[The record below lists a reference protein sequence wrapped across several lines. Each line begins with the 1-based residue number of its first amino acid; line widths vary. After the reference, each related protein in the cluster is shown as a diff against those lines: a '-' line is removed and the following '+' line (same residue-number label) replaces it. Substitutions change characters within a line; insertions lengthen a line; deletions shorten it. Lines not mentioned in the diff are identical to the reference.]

1 MARCSLRA
9 CALVALMFGVA
20 LSPAAAVWGQA
31 NDPFGAPPAAPPA
44 KAADPFGSPPAAG
57 QPAPMSPAP
66 RASAPVAARSGTTAT
81 QPAEEASVSATAASA
96 GLRTQGLAE
105 QKILHALDD
114 KTECDFTETPLADV
128 IGYFK
133 DHHHI
138 EIQVD
143 TKALQDEAV
152 DSSVP
157 VTRSL
162 KDVKFKSALRLILDS
177 VNLAYVIRNEVLLIT
192 SKTEADAL
200 TETRTYPVQ
209 ELLAHWPAGRLRGE
223 NLVEMVTAV
232 VQPTT
237 WDENGGLGAIQLLP
251 GTLVVAQTQAV
262 HEDVAELLALLRRT
276 RKAQVAEQI
285 AEAGNA
291 AAQDGKSA
299 PKPLRIA
306 VYRVPGVDSAG
317 LKESIIS
324 LIAPQ
329 SWKENG
335 GEGSIQIVRGA
346 APQKSEA
353 KTDKATSATAS
364 AAPVRT
370 AQFGGGG
377 GRLGGGGAT
386 GNALVND
393 LQQSGGRAAS
403 STDLLVVRQ
412 TDEVQNA
419 IDDLVQDIYQATG
432 GNSQGGGTS
441 GGGGGAGGGGGGF
454 FRVRP

>member
-9 CALVALMFGVA
+9 CALVALMLGVA
-20 LSPAAAVWGQA
+20 LSPAAAVRAQA
-31 NDPFGAPPAAPPA
+31 NDPFGGPPAAAPAAKPAAPSATAPPATQA
-44 KAADPFGSPPAAG
+44 KPAAP
-57 QPAPMSPAP
+57 QA
-66 RASAPVAARSGTTAT
+66 
-81 QPAEEASVSATAASA
+81 AEEAAVSAAAASA
-96 GLRTQGLAE
+96 GLRPHGLAE

-114 KTECDFTETPLADV
+114 KTECDFTETPLADA
-128 IGYFK
+128 IDYFK

-138 EIQVD
+138 EIQID

-152 DSSVP
+152 DTSVP

-162 KDVKFKSALRLILDS
+162 KGLKFRSALQMILRDL
-177 VNLAYVIRNEVLLIT
+177 NLAYVIRNEVLLIT

-200 TETRTYPVQ
+200 METRTYPVQ
-209 ELLAHWPAGRLRGE
+209 ELLTHWPAGRLRGE
-223 NLVEMVTAV
+223 NLVEMVTTV

-237 WDENGGLGAIQLLP
+237 WDENGGPGAIQLLP

-276 RKAQVAEQI
+276 RKAQVAEQV

-346 APQKSEA
+346 ASQKAEA
-353 KTDKATSATAS
+353 KTDKPTSATAS

-370 AQFGGGG
+370 AQFGAGG

-386 GNALVND
+386 GNA

-432 GNSQGGGTS
+432 GSSQGGGTS
-441 GGGGGAGGGGGGF
+441 GGGAGGGGGF
-454 FRVRP
+454 FRVRQ